1 MGALD
6 DGGLSM
12 APNVENLVLEQ
23 LRLIR
28 GDIQA
33 LDEKLTALM
42 DGLEAKVD
50 DLAARAQ
57 STVGVLFG
65 LGGYIR
71 SIDTRVEHIEEKL
84 GA

>member
-1 MGALD
+1 
-6 DGGLSM
+6 M

-28 GDIQA
+28 EDI
-33 LDEKLTALM
+33 EKM
-42 DGLEAKVD
+42 DRRIT
-50 DLAARAQ
+50 DLNTKLSDSMADVSTRLQ
-57 STVGVLFG
+57 SVEGVLFG